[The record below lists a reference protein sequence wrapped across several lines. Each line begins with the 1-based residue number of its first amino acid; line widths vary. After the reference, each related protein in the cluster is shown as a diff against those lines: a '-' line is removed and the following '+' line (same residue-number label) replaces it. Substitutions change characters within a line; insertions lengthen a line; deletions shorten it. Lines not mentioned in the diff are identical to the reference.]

1 MKSFSGLVR
10 YEDLEELMLS
20 SDTALPSSPFIPI
33 EDMCIIKYHHELQVL
48 EYVTLDV
55 FEADSFI
62 ALSSYR
68 AKVDSLF
75 HLKVYSCL
83 NIECLDCGKP
93 SSRLSSKNI
102 GQLRCYECLEP
113 DDVFDYDKETVIEMF
128 SHATITKL
136 YPRWRWK

>member
-10 YEDLEELMLS
+10 YKDIEKLRMPN
-20 SDTALPSSPFIPI
+20 DTALLSNPFIPI

-55 FEADSFI
+55 FKAYSFI

-75 HLKVYSCL
+75 HLKAYSCL

-93 SSRLSSKNI
+93 SSRLSSKEI
-102 GQLRCYECLEP
+102 GQLRCYECGDS
-113 DDVFDYDKETVIEMF
+113 DDVFHYDADIVLRMF
-128 SHATITKL
+128 SNATITKL